1 MQLLCNVFLTDVK
14 YDRAVTHTDR
24 KAYER
29 YLLPDFDQVDIFKYC
44 LASWAVLPLDKATI
58 YCKLDENYSKRHK
71 EIEDFIRQEFKCP
84 VAYLPYRNECQK
96 DWQKVV
102 YGLDDDS
109 SYFYMCN
116 HDHVFIDRDLS
127 VVSELINTIEKR
139 GSGTASFVS
148 HWPEVLNVATN
159 NGGKLCSENV
169 IEFPWQTTSSVQFL
183 TKDILEHWWFD
194 HDYGDRLLPRPD
206 WFFFTINEVPAT
218 YLTTRRELFRHF
230 DGYSLASIDPNRCP
244 PLAIPNGFFTND
256 IQICYGKASD
266 TKTSIAPQISK
277 YKAVDP
283 LGVDIIGDIYD
294 IPLFWQ
300 KKISYKSFEIW
311 DDSYQ
316 VKTNLYNHRL
326 NKARA
331 KREYEHIPLEW
342 IDVN

>member
-29 YLLPDFDQVDIFKYC
+29 YLLPDFDQVEIFKYC
-44 LASWAVLPLDKATI
+44 LASWAVLPLTGATI
-58 YCKLDENYSKRHK
+58 YCKLDDNYSYRHK
-71 EIEDFIRQEFKCP
+71 DIEDFIRQEFKCP
-84 VAYLPYRNECQK
+84 VNYFPYRNEKQK
-96 DWQKVV
+96 DWQDVV
-102 YGLDDDS
+102 SNLKDDV
-109 SYFYMCN
+109 YFYMCN
-116 HDHVFIDRDLS
+116 HDHVFIDRDLN
-127 VVSELINTIEKR
+127 VVSELINTIATRKTK
-139 GSGTASFVS
+139 TASFVS
-148 HWPEVLNVATN
+148 HWPEVLNVATQ

-206 WFFFTINEVPAT
+206 WFFFTIKEVPAT

-244 PLAIPNGFFTND
+244 PLGIPKGFFEKN
-256 IQICYGKASD
+256 IQISFGKPD
-266 TKTSIAPQISK
+266 DNMTSIAPQIDK
-277 YKAVDP
+277 YRAIDP
-283 LGVDIIGDIYD
+283 AGVDIIGDIHDMPY
-294 IPLFWQ
+294 FWRN
-300 KKISYKSFEIW
+300 KISEETFYNFDENHM
-311 DDSYQ
+311 
-316 VKTNLYNHRL
+316 NLYTHRL

-342 IDVN
+342 IDVS